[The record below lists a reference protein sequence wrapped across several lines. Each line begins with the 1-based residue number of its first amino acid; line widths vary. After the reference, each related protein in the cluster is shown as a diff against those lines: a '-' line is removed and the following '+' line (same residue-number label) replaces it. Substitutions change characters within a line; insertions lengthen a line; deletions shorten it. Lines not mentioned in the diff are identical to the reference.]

1 MKSSIIRDTLKI
13 TQKPGVIGF
22 GGGLPAPELFPSEEL
37 AECAKKVIMEKP
49 AEALQYSTTEG
60 YVKLRELIAERM
72 AKIGVRC
79 DPDQIM
85 ITGGSQQ
92 GLDLTG
98 RVFLDTDVFVVC
110 GVPTYLGAIQAFNAY
125 IPKYLTLASD
135 ENGMTIDG
143 LEEYLKKYSPRLIY
157 VVPTFQNPDGLTI
170 SEERRKA
177 IVELGEKY
185 HVPVIEDDPYSELCF
200 EGTVPPHMQSM
211 NPDGVILLGT
221 FSKLLAPGFR
231 VAWVIAPKGECFD
244 RFVKMKQGADLQTNT
259 LSQYIIYEYLKTGA
273 LDKHLAKV
281 AKVYSKRRDLMVKAM
296 HKYFPKGVKFT
307 EPKGGLFLWV
317 ELPEGL
323 NATELLPKAVERKVG
338 YIPGEAFNPNGG
350 GENTMRLNFSKSS
363 EEEIEEGIKRLGEV
377 FAEAL
382 KR

>member
-13 TQKPGVIGF
+13 TAKPGVIGF
-22 GGGLPAPELFPSEEL
+22 GGGLPAPELFPAEEL
-37 AECAKKVIMEKP
+37 AECAKKVIKEKP
-49 AEALQYSTTEG
+49 AEVLQYSTTEG
-60 YVKLRELIAERM
+60 YIKLRETISERLG
-72 AKIGVRC
+72 KYGVKC
-79 DPDQIM
+79 DPEQIM

-98 RVFLDTDVFVVC
+98 RVFLDTDVFVVT

-125 IPKYLTLASD
+125 IPKYLTLPSD
-135 ENGMTIDG
+135 DGGMTVDA
-143 LEEYLKKYSPRLIY
+143 LEDYLKKYSPRLIY

-170 SEERRKA
+170 SEERRRT

-185 HVPVIEDDPYSELCF
+185 HVPVIEDDPYSEISF
-200 EGTVPPHMQSM
+200 EGKVPPHMQTM

-231 VAWVIAPKGECFD
+231 VAWIIAPKGECFD
-244 RFVKMKQGADLQTNT
+244 RYVKMKQGADLQTNT

-273 LDKHLAKV
+273 LDKHLEKVKEVYAKR
-281 AKVYSKRRDLMVKAM
+281 KNLMVSAM

-307 EPKGGLFLWV
+307 EPSGGLFLWV
-317 ELPEGL
+317 ELPHGL
-323 NATELLPKAVERKVG
+323 NATALLPKAVERKVA
-338 YIPGEAFNPNGG
+338 YIPGEAFHPAGG

-363 EEEIEEGIKRLGEV
+363 EEEIEEGIKRLGEL
-377 FAEAL
+377 FAETI
-382 KR
+382 RV